1 MEQSMDITAT
11 LNQAILAVKAG
22 RKAEARRLLESVLD
36 ADERNEQAWLWLSG
50 VLDDV
55 EDRTIC
61 LENVLTIN
69 PDNQVAR
76 QGLAA
81 LRATPETGR
90 PAPPGAPTAAREPSP
105 MAGEPQAPAAQPGLP
120 VEAPARGAPPGA
132 PIADHRP
139 FIVITIVLVLLLI
152 CTVVSILIFV
162 SLPPVG

>member
-1 MEQSMDITAT
+1 MDITAT

-22 RKAEARRLLESVLD
+22 RKAEARRLLESVLN

-69 PDNQVAR
+69 PGNQAAR

-105 MAGEPQAPAAQPGLP
+105 MAGEPQSPAPQ
-120 VEAPARGAPPGA
+120 APARRASSGSF
-132 PIADHRP
+132 IADNRP

-152 CTVVSILIFV
+152 CTVVIILIFV

>member
-1 MEQSMDITAT
+1 MDTTAT
-11 LNQAILAVKAG
+11 LNQAILAAKAG
-22 RKAEARRLLESVLD
+22 RKGEARRLLESVLD

-69 PDNQVAR
+69 PGNQAAR

-81 LRATPETGR
+81 LRSTSQTGQPAVPGTPV
-90 PAPPGAPTAAREPSP
+90 AAREPSP
-105 MAGEPQAPAAQPGLP
+105 VAGQPQAPARRAASGLS
-120 VEAPARGAPPGA
+120 
-132 PIADHRP
+132 IADNRP
-139 FIVITIVLVLLLI
+139 FIVITFVLVLLLI

-162 SLPPVG
+162 SLPPVS